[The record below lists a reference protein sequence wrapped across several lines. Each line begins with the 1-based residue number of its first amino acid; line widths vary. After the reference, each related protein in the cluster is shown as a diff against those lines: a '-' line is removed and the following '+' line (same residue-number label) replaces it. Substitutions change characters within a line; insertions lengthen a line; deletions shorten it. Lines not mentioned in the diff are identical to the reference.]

1 MRYYSSTSPVK
12 TLGANVGLL
21 DTTIQ
26 LDSLTGLPS
35 GYPYTLVLDPDT
47 DSEEIVLVTGL
58 ASGTILNVARGTTEY
73 EGVQGGDGSSVQTH
87 TAGSNVKHMVTARDL
102 QEPQEHMAATSGVHG
117 LTGDAVGVSDIQTLT
132 NKTLT
137 SPVINSGTLASP
149 TITDAT
155 ITRMAMAT
163 PFETAT
169 VSATAL
175 TGDVNLDLS
184 TSALFLFTSNA
195 AANFTLNLRGSSTA
209 TLNSLLGTNKSV
221 TIGVITPVG
230 TTAYKHTTSIKID
243 GVSTTVK
250 WQGRADFESSVS
262 VTDVYAFTV
271 IKTASATYTVLGSLV
286 SFA

>member
-1 MRYYSSTSPVK
+1 MRYYSSTAPVK
-12 TLGANVGLL
+12 TLGANVGLS

-47 DSEEIVLVTGL
+47 ETEEIVLVTGL
-58 ASGTILNVARGTTEY
+58 SSGTILTVARGTTEH
-73 EGVQGGDGSSVQTH
+73 EGVQGGDGSAVQTH
-87 TAGSNVKHMVTARDL
+87 TAGANVKHMVTARDL
-102 QEPQEHMAATSGVHG
+102 QEPQEHINATTGVHG
-117 LTGDAVGVSDIQTLT
+117 VDGVFVGTTDTQTLT

-155 ITRMAMAT
+155 ITRMALAT

-169 VSATAL
+169 VSGTAL

-184 TSALFLFTSNA
+184 TSALFLFTANA
-195 AANFTLNLRGSSTA
+195 TGNFTLNLRASSTA

-221 TIGVITPVG
+221 TIGLITPVG
-230 TTAYKHTTSIKID
+230 TTAYKHTTNIKID

-250 WQGRADFESSVS
+250 WQGRADFETSVG